1 MHNGPGSTS
10 RRHERGGGDDEAV
23 SMANVTVRRGG
34 SGDCGGTDGEGEGE
48 GGSDEAGG
56 GIAAPAL

>member
-1 MHNGPGSTS
+1 
-10 RRHERGGGDDEAV
+10 
-23 SMANVTVRRGG
+23 MANVTVRRGG